1 MEWKRKPP
9 DDEGWGGEILARYE
23 RGVMLLLFILA
34 LAIVALIIWMELISS
49 AYKKGHRPKP
59 TPSNNPAELARL
71 VVSGLPSPAGQAR
84 P

>member
-34 LAIVALIIWMELISS
+34 LAIVALIIWMG
-49 AYKKGHRPKP
+49 AYLFGI
-59 TPSNNPAELARL
+59 
-71 VVSGLPSPAGQAR
+71 
-84 P
+84 

>member
-34 LAIVALIIWMELISS
+34 ATMVALNELDFVAFLGFSD
-49 AYKKGHRPKP
+49 
-59 TPSNNPAELARL
+59 TL
-71 VVSGLPSPAGQAR
+71 
-84 P
+84 